1 MIRVWVTSIFLYVME
16 SKISCEHIFNR
27 FFWVVKYLYPT
38 DSIMGILHF
47 SFNVSDWFL
56 IFSQLYISPKK
67 QAFCNCVLVIYL
79 LIHKIRT
86 AFHLTGH
93 EEIGE
98 LFFERRKQWK
108 AFNNPVILKQVT
120 VVHIELEV
128 NWG

>member
-1 MIRVWVTSIFLYVME
+1 MDFFELLSTYTLQTALRVFYIFHSMSVIGSLYFLNYIYPQR
-16 SKISCEHIFNR
+16 SK
-27 FFWVVKYLYPT
+27 
-38 DSIMGILHF
+38 F
-47 SFNVSDWFL
+47 S
-56 IFSQLYISPKK
+56 
-67 QAFCNCVLVIYL
+67 ANCVLVIYL

-108 AFNNPVILKQVT
+108 PFNNPVILKQVT